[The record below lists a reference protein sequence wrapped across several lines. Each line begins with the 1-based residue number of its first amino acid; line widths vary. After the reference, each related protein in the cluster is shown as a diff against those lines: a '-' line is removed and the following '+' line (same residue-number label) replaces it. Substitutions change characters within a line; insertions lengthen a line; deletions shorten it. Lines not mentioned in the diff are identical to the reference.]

1 MGTELQRGAVG
12 RWDGGRDTRIGR
24 GGTEGSS
31 VRALGG
37 QGGTPDRW

>member
-24 GGTEGSS
+24 GGRKGL
-31 VRALGG
+31 AYGH
-37 QGGTPDRW
+37 